1 MLDAPGKTKALKAA
15 LRVRGWVRDR
25 LLTDVC
31 EVGDDGPSLV
41 GSVRHGQERPSLPAP
56 LRVTP
61 AVRCLTRCQEAES
74 VTAMDELSRAG
85 AAPWGVPG
93 PMFSQAGLARPAA
106 WAAPPDLDR
115 LRASRARGRRG
126 KPLVP
131 TSVASPRLSDELFAR
146 LLSFGTPQEV
156 HRDDVLFSPGD
167 EDADLIVVAR
177 GSVEVVRTEMAQV
190 PAATVA
196 TVDAGGFVGEL
207 NLLTGQNVYLL
218 CRAREAGTVYRVS
231 PERLRQLMA
240 TDVELSDIVFK
251 ALIARRELLQRSRTA
266 ALAVDIVG
274 GARSA
279 AALALR
285 TYAARQRLIHLWFDA
300 DTPAGRAM
308 MESSGL
314 TQVDLPAVVMPGTT
328 LKHATP
334 GGLAEKLG
342 LSYRR
347 SSTKPVDVT
356 IVGAG
361 PAGLAAAVYGASE
374 GLDTVLLDAVG
385 TGGQAAAS
393 SRIEN
398 YFGFPFGLS
407 GADLTGLAVLQAL
420 KFGAQLASPCQAV
433 KLDTDRNGDLLRL
446 HLQDGEVI
454 DSKSVIIATGA
465 RYRALPLERWPDF
478 EGAGIYYAATE
489 LEARGCAGSPVTVVG
504 GANSAGQAALYLAG
518 RGSEVSLVVR
528 GPDIAA
534 EMSAY
539 LVDRLRAHPRVTVRC
554 RSEVTRLDGDEFLE
568 EVSITDRAA
577 DSTQAQLCSGL
588 FCFIGAE
595 PATSWLTGIATGD
608 DGFIRTDVQLNDD
621 DLGPAWATLG
631 RRLPFETSI
640 PGVFAVGDVHSG
652 SMKRVAAATGEGA
665 SAIASVHKAINPV
678 V

>member
-1 MLDAPGKTKALKAA
+1 M
-15 LRVRGWVRDR
+15 DR
-25 LLTDVC
+25 
-31 EVGDDGPSLV
+31 
-41 GSVRHGQERPSLPAP
+41 RI
-56 LRVTP
+56 
-61 AVRCLTRCQEAES
+61 
-74 VTAMDELSRAG
+74 RAN
-85 AAPWGVPG
+85 AAPWARREA
-93 PMFSQAGLARPAA
+93 MFSQAGLARPVP
-106 WAAPPDLDR
+106 WATPRDLDR
-115 LRASRARGRRG
+115 LRAGHARGQLG
-126 KPLVP
+126 NPLVP
-131 TSVASPRLSDELFAR
+131 TSVASPRLADELFAR
-146 LLSFGTPQEV
+146 LLTYGTPQQTQPG
-156 HRDDVLFSPGD
+156 DVLFRPGD
-167 EDADLIVVAR
+167 EDADLIVVER
-177 GSVEVVRTEMAQV
+177 GSAEVVRTEMADV
-190 PAATVA
+190 PPETVA
-196 TVDAGGFVGEL
+196 VVDAGGFVGEL
-207 NLLTGQNVYLL
+207 NLLTGQNVWLL
-218 CRAREAGTVYRVS
+218 CRVREGGTVYRVS

-240 TDVELSDIVFK
+240 NDVELSDIVFK
-251 ALIARRELLQRSRTA
+251 ALIARRELLQRSA
-266 ALAVDIVG
+266 AARALEIVG

-279 AALALR
+279 QALALR

-300 DTPAGRAM
+300 DTPMGRAM
-308 MESSGL
+308 MESL
-314 TQVDLPAVVMPGTT
+314 DLIQDDLPTVVMPGAT
-328 LKHATP
+328 LKQATP

-407 GADLTGLAVLQAL
+407 GADLTGRAVLQAL

-433 KLDTDRNGDLLRL
+433 KLDTDRTGDLRRL
-446 HLQDGEVI
+446 YLEGGEVI
-454 DSKSVIIATGA
+454 NSKAVIIATGA

-489 LEARGCAGSPVTVVG
+489 LEARGCTGSPVTVVG

-539 LVDRLRAHPRVTVRC
+539 LVDRLLVHPRVTVRC
-554 RSEVTRLDGDEFLE
+554 RSEVTRLDGDDFLE
-568 EVSITDRAA
+568 EVSITDRTA
-577 DSTQAQLCSGL
+577 DTSQAQPCSGL

-595 PATSWLTGIATGD
+595 PATDWLTGVATED
-608 DGFIRTDVQLNDD
+608 DGFIRTDVQLADD
-621 DLGPAWATLG
+621 DLGPAWADLG
-631 RRLPFETSI
+631 RKPLPFETNL

-665 SAIASVHKAINPV
+665 SAIASVHKAIATLT
-678 V
+678 

>member
-1 MLDAPGKTKALKAA
+1 MSE
-15 LRVRGWVRDR
+15 LRR
-25 LLTDVC
+25 
-31 EVGDDGPSLV
+31 
-41 GSVRHGQERPSLPAP
+41 
-56 LRVTP
+56 
-61 AVRCLTRCQEAES
+61 AE
-74 VTAMDELSRAG
+74 
-85 AAPWGVPG
+85 AAPWAARGS
-93 PMFSQAGLARPAA
+93 MFSQPGLARPVA
-106 WAAPPDLDR
+106 WANPRDLDQ
-115 LRASRARGRRG
+115 LRASHARARPG

-131 TSVASPRLSDELFAR
+131 TSVSSPRLGDELFAR
-146 LLSFGTPQEV
+146 LLAYGTPQET
-156 HRDDVLFSPGD
+156 RQGDVLFAPGD
-167 EDADLIVVAR
+167 EDVDLIVVDR
-177 GSVEVVRTEMAQV
+177 GSAEVVRTAIGNV

-196 TVDAGGFVGEL
+196 VVDAGGFVGEL

-218 CRAREAGTVYRVS
+218 CRVREAGTVYRVS

-240 TDVELSDIVFK
+240 NDVELSDIVFK
-251 ALIARRELLQRSRTA
+251 ALIARRELLQRSA
-266 ALAVDIVG
+266 AAMAVEIVG

-314 TQVDLPAVVMPGTT
+314 IEDDLPAVVMPDAT
-328 LKHATP
+328 LRQATP

-347 SSTKPVDVT
+347 SSSKLVDVT

-407 GADLTGLAVLQAL
+407 GNDLTGLAVLQAL

-433 KLDTDRNGDLLRL
+433 KLDTDQNGGLLRL
-446 HLQDGEVI
+446 HLQGGEVI
-454 DSKSVIIATGA
+454 DSKAVVIATGA

-489 LEARGCAGSPVTVVG
+489 LEARGCTGSPVTVVG

-528 GPDIAA
+528 GPDIAT

-539 LVDRLRAHPRVTVRC
+539 LVDRLLVHPRVTVRC

-568 EVSITDRAA
+568 EVSITDRMA
-577 DSTQAQLCSGL
+577 DSTQAQPCAGL

-595 PATSWLTGIATGD
+595 PATDWLTGIATGD

-621 DLGPAWATLG
+621 DLGPAWATRG
-631 RRLPFETSI
+631 RRPLPFETNI

-665 SAIASVHKAINPV
+665 SAIASVHRAISTLI
-678 V
+678 

>member
-1 MLDAPGKTKALKAA
+1 M
-15 LRVRGWVRDR
+15 
-25 LLTDVC
+25 
-31 EVGDDGPSLV
+31 
-41 GSVRHGQERPSLPAP
+41 
-56 LRVTP
+56 
-61 AVRCLTRCQEAES
+61 
-74 VTAMDELSRAG
+74 TAMNEPSRAG
-85 AAPWGVPG
+85 AAPWAGRG
-93 PMFSQAGLARPAA
+93 AAFSQAGLARPVA
-106 WAAPPDLDR
+106 WASPRDLDR
-115 LRASRARGRRG
+115 LRASHARRRPG

-131 TSVASPRLSDELFAR
+131 TGVASPRLGDELFAR
-146 LLSFGTPQEV
+146 LLSYGTPQEID
-156 HRDDVLFSPGD
+156 RGDVLFRPGD
-167 EDADLIVVAR
+167 EDTDLIVVAR
-177 GSVEVVRTEMAQV
+177 GSVEVVRTATANVRAE
-190 PAATVA
+190 TVA
-196 TVDAGGFVGEL
+196 VVDAGGFVGEL
-207 NLLTGQNVYLL
+207 NLLTGQNVYML
-218 CRAREAGTVYRVS
+218 CRAREAGTIHRVS
-231 PERLRQLMA
+231 PTRLRQLMA

-251 ALIARRELLQRSRTA
+251 ALIARRELLQRSTA
-266 ALAVDIVG
+266 ALAVEIVG
-274 GARSA
+274 DARSA

-285 TYAARQRLIHLWFDA
+285 TYAGRQRLIHLWFDA

-314 TQVDLPAVVMPGTT
+314 TQDDLPAVVMPGTT
-328 LKHATP
+328 LKQATP
-334 GGLAEKLG
+334 GSLAEKLG

-398 YFGFPFGLS
+398 YIGFPFGLA

-420 KFGAQLASPCQAV
+420 KFGAQLASPCEAV
-433 KLDTDRNGDLLRL
+433 KLDADRNGDLLRL
-446 HLQDGEVI
+446 HLQGGEVI
-454 DSKSVIIATGA
+454 DSKAVVIATGA

-489 LEARGCAGSPVTVVG
+489 LEARGCMGSPVTVIG

-518 RGSEVSLVVR
+518 RGSMVSLVVR

-539 LVDRLRAHPRVTVRC
+539 LVDRLRAHPRVAVRC
-554 RSEVTRLDGDEFLE
+554 RSEVTRLDGGDFLE

-577 DSTQAQLCSGL
+577 DSTQAQPCSGL

-621 DLGPAWATLG
+621 DLGPAWATLK
-631 RRLPFETSI
+631 RRPLPFETSI

-665 SAIASVHKAINPV
+665 SAIASVHKAISTLV
-678 V
+678 

>member
-1 MLDAPGKTKALKAA
+1 M
-15 LRVRGWVRDR
+15 
-25 LLTDVC
+25 
-31 EVGDDGPSLV
+31 DD
-41 GSVRHGQERPSLPAP
+41 
-56 LRVTP
+56 
-61 AVRCLTRCQEAES
+61 
-74 VTAMDELSRAG
+74 LSRAG
-85 AAPWGVPG
+85 VAPWAVRG
-93 PMFSQAGLARPAA
+93 PMFSQAGLARPAVS
-106 WAAPPDLDR
+106 AAPRDLDR
-115 LRASRARGRRG
+115 LRASRARGRLG
-126 KPLVP
+126 QPLVP
-131 TSVASPRLSDELFAR
+131 TSVASPRLGDELFAR
-146 LLSFGTPQEV
+146 LLSYGTPQEI
-156 HRDDVLFSPGD
+156 HRGDVLFSPGD

-177 GSVEVVRTEMAQV
+177 GSVEVVRTEMTHV

-196 TVDAGGFVGEL
+196 KVDAGGFVGEL

-218 CRAREAGTVYRVS
+218 CRAREAGTVHRVS

-251 ALIARRELLQRSRTA
+251 ALIARRELLQRSTA
-266 ALAVDIVG
+266 ALAMDIVG

-285 TYAARQRLIHLWFDA
+285 TYAARQRLIHMWFDA

-314 TQVDLPAVVMPGTT
+314 AEVDLPAVVMPGTT

-334 GGLAEKLG
+334 GALAEKLG

-433 KLDTDRNGDLLRL
+433 RLDTDRNGDLLRL
-446 HLQDGEVI
+446 YLQDGEVI
-454 DSKSVIIATGA
+454 DSRSVVIATGA

-539 LVDRLRAHPRVTVRC
+539 LVDRLQAHPRVTVRC
-554 RSEVTRLDGDEFLE
+554 RSEVTRLDGGDFLE

-621 DLGPAWATLG
+621 DLGQSWAALG
-631 RRLPFETSI
+631 RRPLPFETSI

-665 SAIASVHKAINPV
+665 SAIASVHKAINTV

>member
-1 MLDAPGKTKALKAA
+1 
-15 LRVRGWVRDR
+15 
-25 LLTDVC
+25 
-31 EVGDDGPSLV
+31 
-41 GSVRHGQERPSLPAP
+41 
-56 LRVTP
+56 
-61 AVRCLTRCQEAES
+61 
-74 VTAMDELSRAG
+74 
-85 AAPWGVPG
+85 
-93 PMFSQAGLARPAA
+93 
-106 WAAPPDLDR
+106 
-115 LRASRARGRRG
+115 
-126 KPLVP
+126 
-131 TSVASPRLSDELFAR
+131 
-146 LLSFGTPQEV
+146 
-156 HRDDVLFSPGD
+156 
-167 EDADLIVVAR
+167 
-177 GSVEVVRTEMAQV
+177 V

-196 TVDAGGFVGEL
+196 KVDAGGFVGEL

-218 CRAREAGTVYRVS
+218 CRVREGGTVYRVS

-240 TDVELSDIVFK
+240 NDVELSDIVFR
-251 ALIARRELLQRSRTA
+251 ALIARRELLQRSTA
-266 ALAVDIVG
+266 ALSVEIVG
-274 GARSA
+274 TDRSA

-285 TYAARQRLIHLWFDA
+285 TTAA
-300 DTPAGRAM
+300 GKAM

-314 TQVDLPAVVMPGTT
+314 TMDDLPAVVMPGTT
-328 LKHATP
+328 LKQATP
-334 GGLAEKLG
+334 GRLAEKLG

-374 GLDTVLLDAVG
+374 GLETVLLDAVG

-407 GADLTGLAVLQAL
+407 GADLTGRAVLQAL

-433 KLDTDRNGDLLRL
+433 KLDTDRKGDLLRL
-446 HLQDGEVI
+446 HLQGGEVI
-454 DSKSVIIATGA
+454 DSKAVVIATGA

-489 LEARGCAGSPVTVVG
+489 LEARGCTGSPVTVIG

-539 LVDRLRAHPRVTVRC
+539 LVDRLLAHPRVTVRC
-554 RSEVTRLDGDEFLE
+554 RSEVTRLDGGDFLE
-568 EVSITDRAA
+568 EVSITDRTA
-577 DSTQAQLCSGL
+577 DTAQAQPCSGL

-608 DGFIRTDVQLNDD
+608 DGFVRTDVQLTGD
-621 DLGPAWATLG
+621 DLGPAWTAIE
-631 RRLPFETSI
+631 RRPLPFETSI

-665 SAIASVHKAINPV
+665 SAIASVHKAIAALA
-678 V
+678 

>member
-1 MLDAPGKTKALKAA
+1 MNELRRAEAVPWAA
-15 LRVRGWVRDR
+15 RG
-25 LLTDVC
+25 
-31 EVGDDGPSLV
+31 S
-41 GSVRHGQERPSLPAP
+41 
-56 LRVTP
+56 
-61 AVRCLTRCQEAES
+61 
-74 VTAMDELSRAG
+74 
-85 AAPWGVPG
+85 
-93 PMFSQAGLARPAA
+93 MFSQPGLARPVA
-106 WAAPPDLDR
+106 WANPRDLDR
-115 LRASRARGRRG
+115 LRASHARARPG

-131 TSVASPRLSDELFAR
+131 TSVSSPRLGDELFAR
-146 LLSFGTPQEV
+146 LLAYGTPQET
-156 HRDDVLFSPGD
+156 RQGDVLFAPGD
-167 EDADLIVVAR
+167 EDVDLIVVDR
-177 GSVEVVRTEMAQV
+177 GSAEVVRTAIGNV

-196 TVDAGGFVGEL
+196 VVDAGGFVGEL

-218 CRAREAGTVYRVS
+218 CRVREAGTVYRVS

-240 TDVELSDIVFK
+240 NDVELSDIVFK
-251 ALIARRELLQRSRTA
+251 ALIARRELLQRSA
-266 ALAVDIVG
+266 AAMAVEIVG

-314 TQVDLPAVVMPGTT
+314 IEDDLPAVVMPGAT
-328 LKHATP
+328 LRQATP

-347 SSTKPVDVT
+347 SSSKLVDVT

-407 GADLTGLAVLQAL
+407 GNDLTGLAVLQAL

-433 KLDTDRNGDLLRL
+433 KLDTDRNGGLLRL
-446 HLQDGEVI
+446 HLQGGEVI
-454 DSKSVIIATGA
+454 DSKAVVIATGA

-489 LEARGCAGSPVTVVG
+489 LEARGCTGSPVTVVG

-528 GPDIAA
+528 GPDIAT

-539 LVDRLRAHPRVTVRC
+539 LVDRLLVHPRVTVRC

-568 EVSITDRAA
+568 EVSITDQMA
-577 DSTQAQLCSGL
+577 DSTQAQPCAGL

-595 PATSWLTGIATGD
+595 PATDWLTGIATGD

-631 RRLPFETSI
+631 RRPLPFETNI

-665 SAIASVHKAINPV
+665 SAIASVHRAISTLI
-678 V
+678 

>member
-1 MLDAPGKTKALKAA
+1 MN
-15 LRVRGWVRDR
+15 
-25 LLTDVC
+25 
-31 EVGDDGPSLV
+31 
-41 GSVRHGQERPSLPAP
+41 
-56 LRVTP
+56 
-61 AVRCLTRCQEAES
+61 
-74 VTAMDELSRAG
+74 ELSRTA
-85 AAPWGVPG
+85 AAPWAARG
-93 PMFSQAGLARPAA
+93 PVFSQPGLARPVA
-106 WAAPPDLDR
+106 WAAPHDLDR
-115 LRASRARGRRG
+115 LRASHARGQLG
-126 KPLVP
+126 EPLVP
-131 TSVASPRLSDELFAR
+131 TSVASPRLGDELFAR
-146 LLSFGTPQEV
+146 LLSYGTPQET
-156 HRDDVLFSPGD
+156 HRGDVLFRPGD

-177 GSVEVVRTEMAQV
+177 GSVEVVRTATADV

-196 TVDAGGFVGEL
+196 VVDAGGFVGEL

-218 CRAREAGTVYRVS
+218 CRVREAGTVYRVP

-240 TDVELSDIVFK
+240 NDVELSDVIFK
-251 ALIARRELLQRSRTA
+251 ALIARRELLQRSTA
-266 ALAVDIVG
+266 ALAVEIVG
-274 GARSA
+274 TDRSA

-300 DTPAGRAM
+300 GTPAGQAM

-314 TQVDLPAVVMPGTT
+314 TEDDLPAVVMPGAT
-328 LKHATP
+328 LKQATP
-334 GGLAEKLG
+334 GGLADRLG

-347 SSTKPVDVT
+347 SSARPADVT

-398 YFGFPFGLS
+398 YLGFPFGLS
-407 GADLTGLAVLQAL
+407 GADLTGRAVLQAL

-433 KLDTDRNGDLLRL
+433 RLDTGRSGGRLRL
-446 HLQDGEVI
+446 HLPEGEFL
-454 DSKSVIIATGA
+454 DSKAVVIATGA

-489 LEARGCAGSPVTVVG
+489 LEARGCVGSPVTVIG
-504 GANSAGQAALYLAG
+504 GANSAGQAALYMAG
-518 RGSEVSLVVR
+518 RGSDVSLVVR
-528 GPDIAA
+528 GPDIRA

-539 LVDRLRAHPRVTVRC
+539 LVDRLLVHPRVTVRC
-554 RSEVTRLDGDEFLE
+554 LSEVTRLDGTDFLE
-568 EVSITDRAA
+568 EISVTDHTTDTA
-577 DSTQAQLCSGL
+577 QAQPCAGL

-595 PATSWLTGIATGD
+595 PATDWLTGIATGD
-608 DGFIRTDVQLNDD
+608 DGFIRTAVQLTDD

-631 RRLPFETSI
+631 RRPLAFETNI

-665 SAIASVHKAINPV
+665 SAIASVHKAISTLV
-678 V
+678 